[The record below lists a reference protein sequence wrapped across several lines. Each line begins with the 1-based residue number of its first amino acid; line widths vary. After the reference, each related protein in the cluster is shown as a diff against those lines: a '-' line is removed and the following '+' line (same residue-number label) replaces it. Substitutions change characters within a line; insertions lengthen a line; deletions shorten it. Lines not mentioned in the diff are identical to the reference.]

1 MMNNDSPS
9 DDPLPPDPVV
19 EAYKAGVDRTLI
31 RANLRRSVEE
41 RVLNLQA
48 LLELAE
54 EARRA
59 GKSSRK

>member
-1 MMNNDSPS
+1 MKRASVTS
-9 DDPLPPDPVV
+9 RQPLPADPVI
-19 EAYKAGVDRTLI
+19 EAYKQGIDRTLI
-31 RANLRRSVEE
+31 RENLRRSVEE

-59 GKSSRK
+59 QAKRR